1 MATAM
6 SDWSRAILRPR
17 SVALIGASDDASKT
31 AGRPL
36 QYLRAAGYAG
46 KVYPINPRR
55 SEVLGEKAWSTLADL
70 PEVPEHAFILT
81 GTDAAIESAAECGAR
96 GVKVATI
103 LASGFSEAGVIG
115 AEREARLRDI
125 SHRTGIRLIGP
136 SSLGVVNL
144 HDGMTLTANAAFAEG
159 NLPRGSTFVASHSG
173 SMIGALLSRGKAR
186 GIGFSGLVSVGNEVD
201 LSLGEICEA
210 TLDDNQVG
218 SYMLFLESLN
228 HADTLRRFALAAH
241 KRGKP
246 VLAYKLGRSSEAAE
260 LATSHTGALAGDD
273 DIAEAF
279 LRECGIARIETLDG
293 FLEALPLLSR
303 TPILASGSRPRVGVV
318 TTTGG
323 GAAMVVDQLGV
334 RGISVAGPS
343 DGLIADLTTAGAP
356 VESARIVDLTLA
368 GTRPE
373 VMNAALGT
381 MLASREYD
389 LVVAVVGSSAR
400 NHPDLAVA
408 PILEVAKA
416 NSPLAVF
423 IVPDAPQA
431 LDMLAR
437 HDVPGFRT
445 PESCADAIRAA
456 FAREIPVARSP
467 RIAAADSEPIDEQ
480 EAYDLCDRIGV
491 ERGATAILKPGK
503 PVPALPFAFPVV
515 AKVLSRDIA
524 HKSDVGGV
532 ALGLR
537 DVNAL
542 DEAARRICEDV
553 RQHLPDADASR
564 ILVQPMERGI
574 GEALIGYR
582 VDPQVGPVV
591 IVAAGGVTT
600 EIYKDRALRLA
611 PVTIETARA
620 MIAEV
625 KGFAALRGF
634 RGKARGD
641 LEALAQALVKFSRI
655 GETEPRVMEAEINPI
670 LVRREGDGVVAVDA
684 LARLSRPRRAR
695 EDEV

>member
-1 MATAM
+1 MEA
-6 SDWSRAILRPR
+6 DWKGAILRPQ
-17 SVALIGASDDASKT
+17 SVALIGASDDAGKT

-36 QYLRAAGYAG
+36 KYLRAAGYAG
-46 KVYPINPRR
+46 RVYPVNPRGAA
-55 SEVLGEKAWSTLADL
+55 VPGERAGPGVA
-70 PEVPEHAFILT
+70 PRPVVPEPAFVLT
-81 GTDAAIESAAECGAR
+81 APDAAIEAVEECAAR

-103 LASGFSEAGVIG
+103 LASGFSEAGEAG
-115 AEREARLRDI
+115 AVREQRLREVAG
-125 SHRTGIRLIGP
+125 RTGIRLIGP
-136 SSLGVVNL
+136 SSLGVVNVHEGL
-144 HDGMTLTANAAFAEG
+144 TLTANAAFAEG
-159 NLPRGSTFVASHSG
+159 DLPRGSIFVASHSG

-186 GIGFSGLVSVGNEVD
+186 GIGFAGLVSVGNEID
-201 LSLGEICEA
+201 LSLGEICAA
-210 TLDDNQVG
+210 TLDDEHVG

-228 HADTLRRFALAAH
+228 HADALRAFALEAH
-241 KRGKP
+241 RRGKP

-293 FLEALPLLSR
+293 FIEALPLLGR
-303 TPILASGSRPRVGVV
+303 APILPAGAAPRVGVV
-318 TTTGG
+318 STTGG

-334 RGISVAGPS
+334 RGISVAPPS
-343 DGLIADLTTAGAP
+343 AQLVTALEAAGAP
-356 VESARIVDLTLA
+356 VEPARIVDLTLA

-373 VMNAALGT
+373 VMKAALTT

-400 NHPDLAVA
+400 NHPELAVA
-408 PILEVAKA
+408 PIIEVAGRDT
-416 NSPLAVF
+416 PLASF

-431 LDMLAR
+431 LAMLSAAG
-437 HDVPGFRT
+437 VPGFRT

-456 FAREIPVARSP
+456 FAREAPVARAPVPAHGESTGL
-467 RIAAADSEPIDEQ
+467 DEL
-480 EAYDLCDRIGV
+480 EAYDLCDRLGIPHAPTAV
-491 ERGATAILKPGK
+491 LQAGA
-503 PVPALPFAFPVV
+503 PVPALAFTYPVV
-515 AKVLSRDIA
+515 AKVLSREIT

-537 DVNAL
+537 DDAEL
-542 DEAARRICEDV
+542 ARATDAIRTSV
-553 RQHLPDADASR
+553 AGHLPQVDAGR
-564 ILVQPMERGI
+564 VLVQPMEKGL

-582 VDPQVGPVV
+582 VDPHVGPVV

-625 KGFAALRGF
+625 KGFATLRGF
-634 RGKARGD
+634 RGKPQGD
-641 LEALAQALVKFSRI
+641 LEALAQALANLSRI
-655 GETEPRVMEAEINPI
+655 GEVEPRVTEAELNPV
-670 LVRREGDGVVAVDA
+670 LVRRKGEGVVAVDA
-684 LARLSRPRRAR
+684 LARLAKP
-695 EDEV
+695 

>member
-1 MATAM
+1 MATTI

-17 SVALIGASDDASKT
+17 SIALIGASDDATKT

-36 QYLRAAGYAG
+36 QYLRAAGYGG

-55 SEVLGEKAWSTLADL
+55 SEVLGEQAWASLADL

-81 GTDAAIESAAECGAR
+81 GTEAAIEAVEECGAR

-103 LASGFSEAGVIG
+103 LASGFSEAGAVG

-125 SHRTGIRLIGP
+125 ARRSGIRLIGP

-159 NLPRGSTFVASHSG
+159 NLPRGSIFVASHSG

-186 GIGFSGLVSVGNEVD
+186 GIGFSGLVSVGNETD
-201 LSLGEICEA
+201 LSLGEICAA
-210 TLDDNQVG
+210 TLDDDQVG

-228 HADTLRRFALAAH
+228 HADALRRFALAAH
-241 KRGKP
+241 ERGKP

-293 FLEALPLLSR
+293 FLEALPLLGR
-303 TPILASGSRPRVGVV
+303 APILPAGRRPRVGVV

-334 RGISVAGPS
+334 RDISVAGPS
-343 DGLIADLTTAGAP
+343 DRLVTDLAAAGAP
-356 VESARIVDLTLA
+356 VEPARIVDLTLA

-373 VMNAALGT
+373 VMKAALST
-381 MLASREYD
+381 MLASGEYD

-408 PILEVAKA
+408 PILDVAKA
-416 NSPLAVF
+416 KTPLAVF

-431 LDMLAR
+431 LDMLSR
-437 HDVPGFRT
+437 HNVPGFRT

-456 FAREIPVARSP
+456 FARESPVARGP
-467 RIAAADSEPIDEQ
+467 RAIATESEPIDEQ
-480 EAYDLCDRIGV
+480 EAYDLCDRIGL
-491 ERGATAILKPGK
+491 ERGATAILTIGEPI
-503 PVPALPFAFPVV
+503 PMLPFDFPVV

-532 ALGLR
+532 ALGLGGIL
-537 DVNAL
+537 AL
-542 DEAARRICEDV
+542 DEAAHRIRNEV
-553 RQHLPDADASR
+553 NRHLPDVSCSR

-591 IVAAGGVTT
+591 IVATGGVTT

-611 PVTIETARA
+611 PVTVETARA

-625 KGFAALRGF
+625 KGFATLRGF
-634 RGKARGD
+634 RGKPRGD
-641 LEALAQALVKFSRI
+641 LEALAQALVKISRI
-655 GETEPRVMEAEINPI
+655 GETEPRVMEVEINPL
-670 LVRREGDGVVAVDA
+670 LVRREGEGVVAVDA
-684 LARLSRPRRAR
+684 LARLAR
-695 EDEV
+695 S

>member
-1 MATAM
+1 MTNTM

-17 SVALIGASDDASKT
+17 SIALIGASDDATKT

-46 KVYPINPRR
+46 KVYPVNPRR
-55 SEVLGEKAWSTLADL
+55 SEVLGEKAWASLADL
-70 PEVPEHAFILT
+70 PDVPEHAFILT
-81 GTDAAIESAAECGAR
+81 GTDAAIEAVEECGAR

-103 LASGFSEAGVIG
+103 LASGFSEAGAVG
-115 AEREARLRDI
+115 AAREARLREI
-125 SHRTGIRLIGP
+125 ARRTGIRLIGP

-144 HDGMTLTANAAFAEG
+144 HDGMTLTANAAFAEDS
-159 NLPRGSTFVASHSG
+159 LPRGSIFVASHSG

-186 GIGFSGLVSVGNEVD
+186 GIGFSGLVSVGNEID
-201 LSLGEICEA
+201 LSLGEICAA
-210 TLDDNQVG
+210 TLDDDQVG

-228 HADTLRRFALAAH
+228 HADALRRFALAAH
-241 KRGKP
+241 ERGKP

-293 FLEALPLLSR
+293 FLEALPLLGR
-303 TPILASGSRPRVGVV
+303 TPILPHGSRPRVGVV

-334 RGISVAGPS
+334 REISVAGPS
-343 DGLIADLTTAGAP
+343 DGLVRDLAAAGAP
-356 VESARIVDLTLA
+356 VEPARIVDLTLA

-373 VMNAALGT
+373 VMKAALGT
-381 MLASREYD
+381 MLASGEYD

-408 PILEVAKA
+408 PILDVAKA
-416 NSPLAVF
+416 NTPLAVF

-437 HDVPGFRT
+437 HGVPGFRT

-456 FAREIPVARSP
+456 FARERPVARGL
-467 RIAAADSEPIDEQ
+467 RAIAADSEPIDEQ
-480 EAYDLCDRIGV
+480 EAYDLCDRIGL
-491 ERGATAILKPGK
+491 ERGATAILTLGE
-503 PVPALPFAFPVV
+503 PVPMLPFGFPVV

-532 ALGLR
+532 ALGLC
-537 DVNAL
+537 DVLAL
-542 DEAARRICEDV
+542 EEAAHRIRDEV
-553 RQHLPDADASR
+553 NRHLPEADCSR

-582 VDPQVGPVV
+582 LDPQVGPVV

-625 KGFAALRGF
+625 KGFATLRGF
-634 RGKARGD
+634 RGKPRGD
-641 LEALAQALVKFSRI
+641 LEALAQALVKISRI
-655 GETEPRVMEAEINPI
+655 GETEPRVMEIEINPL
-670 LVRREGDGVVAVDA
+670 LVRREGEGVVAVDA
-684 LARLSRPRRAR
+684 LARLAR
-695 EDEV
+695 SSPFQGEDT